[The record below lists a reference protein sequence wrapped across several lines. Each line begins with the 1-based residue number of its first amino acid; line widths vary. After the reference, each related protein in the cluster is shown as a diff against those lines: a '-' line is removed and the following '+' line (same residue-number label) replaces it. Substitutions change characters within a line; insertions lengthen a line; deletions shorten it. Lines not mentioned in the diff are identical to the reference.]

1 MGINNLYFR
10 NGRNVIKPIGNE
22 MVILLTGGHAG
33 STAYSLIERIKKS
46 KPLWRVI
53 FVGAGSAF
61 EDKKVPTLESE
72 YFPKIGVQYIPLTSG
87 RLQRKYS
94 IWTIPSLMKIPVG
107 FFQAFYILVK
117 VHPKIIVSFGG
128 FTAFPVVVMGKLL
141 NIPVIIHEQ
150 TCAAG
155 RANHFSSYFASKIAL
170 AREESRSYFKGKDCV
185 VIGNPISEEITKTN
199 KKSSGKRHFSIFI
212 TGGSRGSVVI
222 NENIKPILIKLLQ
235 KFKVYHQTGMRN
247 YEDFLNVK
255 KNMDG
260 KYKDKYEVFPTTEMW
275 NWSRYLDLSDI
286 IVSRSGANIVSEIL
300 YLNIPSILI
309 PIPYS
314 FQDEQN
320 KNAIY
325 AKKTGL
331 AKVIKETELTPDMLY
346 KEILLAS
353 KNWNTIVENVKPTMV
368 DDGRAAEKLLN
379 LIQEQMK

>member
-1 MGINNLYFR
+1 
-10 NGRNVIKPIGNE
+10 
-22 MVILLTGGHAG
+22 
-33 STAYSLIERIKKS
+33 
-46 KPLWRVI
+46 
-53 FVGAGSAF
+53 
-61 EDKKVPTLESE
+61 
-72 YFPKIGVQYIPLTSG
+72 
-87 RLQRKYS
+87 
-94 IWTIPSLMKIPVG
+94 
-107 FFQAFYILVK
+107 
-117 VHPKIIVSFGG
+117 
-128 FTAFPVVVMGKLL
+128 
-141 NIPVIIHEQ
+141 
-150 TCAAG
+150 
-155 RANHFSSYFASKIAL
+155 
-170 AREESRSYFKGKDCV
+170 
-185 VIGNPISEEITKTN
+185 
-199 KKSSGKRHFSIFI
+199 
-212 TGGSRGSVVI
+212 
-222 NENIKPILIKLLQ
+222 
-235 KFKVYHQTGMRN
+235 MRN